1 MIMGGAMPS
10 AAEYREQAEALFRR
24 ARETADDTEALAY
37 TLRAIELETMAEQL
51 ERGQVQQVGT
61 QPPAAPP
68 QQAPAEQQPAQ
79 QQQQAQPPKKD
90 D

>member
-1 MIMGGAMPS
+1 MPS
-10 AAEYREQAEALFRR
+10 AAEYRKQAEALFRR
-24 ARETADDTEALAY
+24 ARETADTEALAY
-37 TLRAIELETMAEQL
+37 LLRAIEFETMAEAL
-51 ERGQVQQVGT
+51 EREQVQQEGT

-68 QQAPAEQQPAQ
+68 QQPPAQQPAQ

>member
-1 MIMGGAMPS
+1 MPN

-37 TLRAIELETMAEQL
+37 TLRAIELEVMAEQL
-51 ERGQVQQVGT
+51 ERGQVQQDGT

-68 QQAPAEQQPAQ
+68 QQPAQQQPAQ
-79 QQQQAQPPKKD
+79 QQQQAQPSKKD